1 MMRLMT
7 PMMTSPM
14 LRRPATLFLL
24 LACWLHA
31 SPALRFAPRV
41 GQLRLCADGS
51 SSSFADLIPSLP
63 AVVTLAL
70 SARGVTTPTPI
81 QEAALAR
88 AFAGESLLLHAE
100 TGSGKSLAFLLPTL
114 ARLGLAGL
122 VDVPTELTQA
132 KVLIITPTRELG
144 VQL

>member
-1 MMRLMT
+1 
-7 PMMTSPM
+7 MTSP
-14 LRRPATLFLL
+14 LNVWRPRATLFLL
-24 LACWLHA
+24 LAYWLHVT
-31 SPALRFAPRV
+31 PALRFAPRV
-41 GQLRLCADGS
+41 GQLWLCADGS

-63 AVVTLAL
+63 AVVTHAL

-81 QEAALAR
+81 QEAALSR

-122 VDVPTELTQA
+122 VDVPAELTQA

>member
-1 MMRLMT
+1 MRLMT

-31 SPALRFAPRV
+31 SPALRFAQRV
-41 GQLRLCADGS
+41 GQLRLCADG

-122 VDVPTELTQA
+122 VDVPAELTQA